1 MPKPPE
7 YSRPADPGVSRWFSE
22 EVQPHEASLRSHLRN
37 KFPAHPDIDDLV
49 QETYA
54 RLLRA
59 REAGTVRAAKS
70 FLFATARNAA
80 FDYFRRR
87 QVVSI
92 DGTPH
97 LENLPVFE
105 DRPGVPEEVSRDQ
118 EMQLL
123 AEAIEALPPRCRQ
136 VLTLRKIFELSHAE
150 IAAQL
155 GISERTVNAQLA
167 IGLLRLRD
175 WLQSRGVTK
184 GGR

>member
-1 MPKPPE
+1 ME
-7 YSRPADPGVSRWFSE
+7 
-22 EVQPHEASLRSHLRN
+22 PHEPALRFHLRT

-59 REAGTVRAAKS
+59 REAGTVRATKS
-70 FLFATARNAA
+70 FLFTTARNAA

-87 QVVSI
+87 QIVAI

-97 LENLPVFE
+97 LDHLPVFE
-105 DRPGVPEEVSRDQ
+105 DRPGVPETVSRDQ
-118 EMQLL
+118 ELQLL
-123 AEAIEALPPRCRQ
+123 AEGIQTLPPRCRQ
-136 VLTLRKIFELSHAE
+136 VLTMRKIFELSHAD
-150 IAAQL
+150 IAEQL

-175 WLQSRGVTK
+175 WLQNRGVTR
-184 GGR
+184 GSA